1 MSNSFTITNEADL
14 SSSKVESA
22 VAMAVYLE
30 DRMEWLKEAVNSILA
45 QDYRDF
51 LFFIVIDGH
60 ISSQMQQYLFTTANR
75 NKRIILIQSSE
86 NVGLSSCM
94 NYVIDVVSEK
104 MPSVEFFFRMDSDD
118 ISMPNRLSRQISFLQ
133 ENPEVSILG
142 TSLVEVNEKGK
153 KVGQRLLPQAH
164 VQIMQV
170 LPRRCAINHPTVAIR
185 MKVFSEGVRYRS
197 QLLNTQDYVL
207 WIELSARGFIF
218 ANLPDIL
225 LKFRRVNDFYKRRG
239 LSKSLNEFNAR
250 FLAMRKLNRM
260 TLFNVTYAFSVI
272 VLRLMPSKIIKLAYK
287 VDRYVLKKRDNK

>member
-1 MSNSFTITNEADL
+1 
-14 SSSKVESA
+14 
-22 VAMAVYLE
+22 MAVYSE

-60 ISSQMQQYLFTTANR
+60 ISAQMQQYLVAAANR

-164 VQIMQV
+164 EQIMQA

-207 WIELSARGFIF
+207 WIELCARGFIF